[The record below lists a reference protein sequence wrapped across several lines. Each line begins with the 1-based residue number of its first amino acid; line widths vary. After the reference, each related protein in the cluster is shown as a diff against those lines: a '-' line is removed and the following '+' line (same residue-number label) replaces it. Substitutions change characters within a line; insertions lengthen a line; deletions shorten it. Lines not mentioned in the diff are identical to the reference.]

1 MALREGYLHDYLVA
15 SLLGV
20 SFGSVMA
27 VPASYILVTT
37 ATRIGVFGQLIGP
50 DWGSY
55 IGGLAIAGIFGFIP
69 GGLIAGYIN
78 FRFHRT
84 GANLEMAG
92 LSSGFFTAFV
102 FMILQLVSS
111 LTYAILNTSAAG
123 TIFIGW
129 ALSTV
134 FGFIFFTI
142 GGYLS
147 GMLETRPFAMP
158 GIFDLSQM
166 RRAAEVPPP
175 PPQGAAM
182 ACPSCGGPLRYIQQ
196 YQRWYCDKEQKYA

>member
-20 SFGSVMA
+20 GFGTVMA
-27 VPASYILVTT
+27 VPTSFILATT
-37 ATRIGVFGQLIGP
+37 VSVNFFGQITGP
-50 DWGSY
+50 NWGAY

-78 FRFHRT
+78 FRLHRM
-84 GANLEMAG
+84 GDNLEMAG

-102 FMILQLVSS
+102 FMILALVTS
-111 LTYAILNTSAAG
+111 LTYAILNTGAAG

-129 ALSTV
+129 ALTTV
-134 FGFIFFTI
+134 FGFIFFTL
-142 GGYLS
+142 GGYFS
-147 GMLETRPFAMP
+147 GMLESRPFAMP

-166 RRAAEVPPP
+166 RRGAAPPP
-175 PPQGAAM
+175 PPPGTAAQT
-182 ACPSCGGPLRYIQQ
+182 CPTCGSPLRYVQQ
-196 YQRWYCDKEQKYA
+196 YQRWYCDKEQKYV